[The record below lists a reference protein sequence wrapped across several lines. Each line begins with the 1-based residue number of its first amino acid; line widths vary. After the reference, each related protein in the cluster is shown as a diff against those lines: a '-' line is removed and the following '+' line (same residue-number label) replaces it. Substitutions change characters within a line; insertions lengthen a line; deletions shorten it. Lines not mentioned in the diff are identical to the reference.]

1 MRKTREFDLK
11 SYMEA
16 GKQEI
21 EAALDGCLPSES
33 VYPVNLHK
41 SIRYSVFSGG
51 KRFRPILCKACFEAC
66 GGEGSC
72 IMPVACAIEL
82 VHTYSL
88 IHDDLP
94 CMDDDDI
101 RRGKPTNHK
110 VFGEAMAVLAG
121 DALLTLA
128 IDLLVREGSRA
139 LGAERAI
146 RVLGD
151 LLRGIG
157 TEGMVAGQ
165 VVDMESEGGGAG
177 AETVEYIHTHKTA
190 ALIEASGRCGAIVA
204 GAGEALV
211 ARVSEYGRK
220 LGLAFQITDD
230 ILDAEG
236 RFGALK
242 AAASLDKRK
251 LKATYPDVFGL
262 AKSKEMAAELIAAAK
277 DSVADMGASAL
288 PLLSLADLVIKRSS

>member
-1 MRKTREFDLK
+1 
-11 SYMEA
+11 
-16 GKQEI
+16 
-21 EAALDGCLPSES
+21 
-33 VYPVNLHK
+33 
-41 SIRYSVFSGG
+41 
-51 KRFRPILCKACFEAC
+51 
-66 GGEGSC
+66 
-72 IMPVACAIEL
+72 MPVACAIEL